1 MIAKKYQKILEKEL
15 NRSTYLLLTLVVASL
30 QLFKQVK
37 LEWLAEA
44 LPLPI
49 LFESR
54 RQKLRRFLRK
64 ENLGVEKIWFPC
76 VKCLLRSM
84 FKPKD
89 TRYLAL
95 DRTSWG
101 EISILMVS
109 VIWNQRA
116 WPVYWIFLS
125 KKGSSNLK
133 EQQEVLGKSL
143 EVLSGKIDE
152 YIVVV
157 LGDREFCSPKLA
169 SWLSE
174 KGTFFCLIQKCDTKI
189 AVENGLYKELRDWG
203 LTPGMNFF
211 INDRQVS
218 DANRLWDFQYCG

>member
-1 MIAKKYQKILEKEL
+1 MIAKEYQKILEKEL

-54 RQKLRRFLRK
+54 RQKLRRFLRNK
-64 ENLGVEKIWFPC
+64 NLGVEKIWFPF

-84 FKPKD
+84 FKPSD
-89 TRYLAL
+89 TIYLAL

-101 EISILMVS
+101 EINILMVS
-109 VIWNQRA
+109 IIWNHRA

-133 EQQEVLGKSL
+133 EQQEVLGKSIEL
-143 EVLSGKIDE
+143 LLGQIDE
-152 YIVVV
+152 YIVCV
-157 LGDREFCSPKLA
+157 
-169 SWLSE
+169 
-174 KGTFFCLIQKCDTKI
+174 
-189 AVENGLYKELRDWG
+189 
-203 LTPGMNFF
+203 
-211 INDRQVS
+211 
-218 DANRLWDFQYCG
+218 RL